1 MIDIYDELSN
11 YETKNTFPKVND
23 ALIDKMVQEKIE
35 EPKAEELKILQD
47 RFDAL
52 TDIEQAE
59 FVNIAKLQQ
68 DTDDAENRWDQIAID
83 AKAELA
89 KYKITF
95 FLQNLKQ
102 IYKIHLHIMEQLIH

>member
-1 MIDIYDELSN
+1 MLIFFSSSDFRN
-11 YETKNTFPKVND
+11 VND
-23 ALIDKMVQEKIE
+23 ALIDKMVREKIE
-35 EPKAEELKILQD
+35 EPKADELKILQD

-89 KYKITF
+89 KYKVTF
-95 FLQNLKQ
+95 FAKFKADLQKTSTYNGNR
-102 IYKIHLHIMEQLIH
+102 